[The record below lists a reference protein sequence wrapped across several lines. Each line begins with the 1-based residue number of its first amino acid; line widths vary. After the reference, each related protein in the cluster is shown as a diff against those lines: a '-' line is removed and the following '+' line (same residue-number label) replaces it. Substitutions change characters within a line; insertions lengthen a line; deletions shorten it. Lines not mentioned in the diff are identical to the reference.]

1 MKPLTE
7 ISLHDKVQRNPNM
20 VTSKI
25 DNEVVMMSVD
35 QGEYYG
41 LDETGS
47 RIWEMIE
54 EPVSVNDLV
63 RMLIDEFDV
72 SFEECQKDTLDFL
85 NDLNAKGLLF
95 VTH

>member
-1 MKPLTE
+1 
-7 ISLHDKVQRNPNM
+7 M